1 MDEEEISERFDFD
14 QTDYEFA
21 TGTRRFKRQT
31 EEERIYGL
39 NLKKFLFILNF

>member
-1 MDEEEISERFDFD
+1 MDEEEISEKFDFD
-14 QTDYEFA
+14 QTDFEFA

-39 NLKKFLFILNF
+39 NF